1 MKNIL
6 FITGKLAEKGLKTV
20 IESMDSKDF
29 IYQIRNLNVNVA
41 ALLTTDMIERRIG
54 DVSSFDEI
62 IIPGRVRGDLIALEK
77 SIRKKIIRGPDELK
91 DLPTLFG
98 EKPIKYDLSK
108 FETSIFG
115 EITDALNMTVEE
127 VIKRAEYFRLEG
139 ADVIDIGCLPNKK
152 FPHLEE
158 IVQELKNRNF
168 YVSIDSHNT
177 DELVRG
183 SKAGADYLL
192 SIKEES
198 YHILENLDS
207 YPILIPTDGDMQK
220 FYSLIDRAI
229 ADQLTFI
236 ADPILDPISYGLA

>member
-6 FITGKLAEKGLKTV
+6 FITGKLAQKGLKTV
-20 IESMDSKDF
+20 IESIDDKNF
-29 IYQIRNLNVNVA
+29 TYEIRNLNVNVA

-62 IIPGRVRGDLIALEK
+62 IIPGRVRGNLDELKKNIN
-77 SIRKKIIRGPDELK
+77 KKIIRGPDELK

-98 EKPIKYDLSK
+98 EKPVKYDLSK
-108 FETSIFG
+108 FETSILG

-127 VIKRAEYFRLEG
+127 VITRAEYFRLEG

-177 DELVRG
+177 D
-183 SKAGADYLL
+183 
-192 SIKEES
+192 
-198 YHILENLDS
+198 
-207 YPILIPTDGDMQK
+207 
-220 FYSLIDRAI
+220 
-229 ADQLTFI
+229 
-236 ADPILDPISYGLA
+236 